1 MRALVTGGTG
11 FIGRALCARLPAPAV
26 LARDPERARA
36 AVPGAAPFAW
46 EAGRDVPAEALAG
59 ADAVFHLAG
68 EPIAAGRL
76 GPAQRRRV
84 LESRVAGTRA
94 VVAAIARAEPRPR
107 VLVSASAVG
116 FYGSRGD
123 EPLPESAPAGEG
135 FVADVCRAW
144 EAEARA
150 AAALGVRVVSLRTGI
165 VLGPGGGALA
175 RMVTPFK
182 LGVGGRL
189 GSGRQW
195 MPWVHLDD
203 VVGLALHAAATAAL
217 SGPLNVAAP
226 TPATNAEL
234 TRALGRALHRP
245 AILPVPAAALRLAFG
260 ELAGVLLASQR
271 VVPEVALR
279 TGYRFRFEDLDAA
292 LRDALGLN
300 GRGAARTP

>member
-1 MRALVTGGTG
+1 
-11 FIGRALCARLPAPAV
+11 
-26 LARDPERARA
+26 
-36 AVPGAAPFAW
+36 
-46 EAGRDVPAEALAG
+46 
-59 ADAVFHLAG
+59 
-68 EPIAAGRL
+68 
-76 GPAQRRRV
+76 
-84 LESRVAGTRA
+84 
-94 VVAAIARAEPRPR
+94 
-107 VLVSASAVG
+107 
-116 FYGSRGD
+116 
-123 EPLPESAPAGEG
+123 
-135 FVADVCRAW
+135 
-144 EAEARA
+144 
-150 AAALGVRVVSLRTGI
+150 
-165 VLGPGGGALA
+165 
-175 RMVTPFK
+175 
-182 LGVGGRL
+182 
-189 GSGRQW
+189 